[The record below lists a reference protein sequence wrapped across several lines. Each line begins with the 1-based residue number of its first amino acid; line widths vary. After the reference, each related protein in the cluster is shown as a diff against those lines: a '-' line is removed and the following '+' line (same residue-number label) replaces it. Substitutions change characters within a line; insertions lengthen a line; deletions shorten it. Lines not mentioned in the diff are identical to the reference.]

1 MIRTTR
7 KQREALFKIFQ
18 RDFPTWVSP
27 GKRRSRMTNEIEAVP
42 LIQYRKFRSTVV
54 PYLGDDS
61 CIMVPRWGMWLGI
74 ERDGYTHS

>member
-7 KQREALFKIFQ
+7 AQREALFKIFQ

-27 GKRRSRMTNEIEAVP
+27 GKRRSRSTGEIEAVP
-42 LIQYRKFRSTVV
+42 LIQYRKFRDTVV
-54 PYLGDDS
+54 PYLGDD

-74 ERDGYTHS
+74 ERNGYTHS